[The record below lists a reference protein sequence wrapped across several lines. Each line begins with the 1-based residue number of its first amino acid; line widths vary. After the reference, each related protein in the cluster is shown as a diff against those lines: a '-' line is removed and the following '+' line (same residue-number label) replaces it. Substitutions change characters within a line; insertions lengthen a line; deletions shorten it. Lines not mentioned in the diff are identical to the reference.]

1 MPQQTFIQTHEQSW
15 IDFTQFPGT
24 QILPWAEPVPQGS
37 LHRLKLKAG
46 TTIGIHTHACDEYV
60 VVLSG
65 RIKTGDTECEAETVW
80 FTPAHTR
87 QGPHYAVTD
96 VELLTLRLGAMG
108 SFEVE
113 AQWVG

>member
-1 MPQQTFIQTHEQSW
+1 MPQQTFIKPYEQSW

-24 QILPWAEPVPQGS
+24 QILPLAEPVPQGS

-46 TTIGIHTHACDEYV
+46 TMIPPHTHPCDEYV
-60 VVLSG
+60 VVCNG
-65 RIKTGDTECEAETVW
+65 VVKTGDTECEAGTVW

-96 VELLTLRLGAMG
+96 AELLTLRLGAIG
-108 SFEVE
+108 TFEVE
-113 AQWVG
+113 AP

>member
-15 IDFTQFPGT
+15 INFTQFPGT
-24 QILPWAEPVPQGS
+24 QILPLAEPVPQGS
-37 LHRLKLKAG
+37 LHRLKLKSG
-46 TTIGIHTHACDEYV
+46 TTIPMHIHPCDEYV
-60 VVLSG
+60 VVCSG
-65 RIKTGDTECEAETVW
+65 IVKTGETECEVGTVW

-108 SFEVE
+108 TFEVE
-113 AQWVG
+113 AS